1 MSGVHCFRTALLLTK
16 RNETRRDATIC
27 WSLPN
32 GWQTS
37 GRARAPNRSHAMR
50 CDTIRSRFEIQIQ
63 IQSERPMWRPLDR
76 RMICMCLYEIKMGRD
91 EVVWNGGWG
100 EGRTNSGD
108 CLGYQRESQLLS
120 DKENICL
127 FEQINN
133 SALAVLHTHY
143 TYIYICYKHY
153 MSIIFHILLHHCF
166 VPAFRNKIKY
176 LFKFCCGLSTWVFKN
191 SALHIYPSIPLSF
204 MSTTRVRSS
213 FGAFAIRLCLCTLL
227 LITHHIVAIVAIA
240 IYVSFCCVCC
250 SAGRQ
255 LICIL
260 IPAHTR
266 SRRLI

>member
-1 MSGVHCFRTALLLTK
+1 MTDERTGQSPK
-16 RNETRRDATIC
+16 PIPCD
-27 WSLPN
+27 
-32 GWQTS
+32 
-37 GRARAPNRSHAMR
+37 AMR
-50 CDTIRSRFEIQIQ
+50 YDPIQIRDSDPDPKRETHVATTRSSHDMY
-63 IQSERPMWRPLDR
+63 IH
-76 RMICMCLYEIKMGRD
+76 ICMCLYEIKMGRD
-91 EVVWNGGWG
+91 EVVWNGGGG
-100 EGRTNSGD
+100 EGRTNGGD

-166 VPAFRNKIKY
+166 VPAFQNKIKN
-176 LFKFCCGLSTWVFKN
+176 LFKFCFDLSTWVFIN

-204 MSTTRVRSS
+204 MSTARVRSS